1 MGVGLRVGTAYPN
14 PPFNAMPDGA
24 GLDIELMTE
33 LAGELGESVEFVAYD
48 VAEGVDSDGI
58 FDRLAA
64 GDYDCVAAG
73 TTVTPVHEHMAEF
86 LTPYLISGQALAV
99 DTSRLPHVHSIDDL
113 DGLTIGVQR
122 GNSSELIAQRLV
134 AEGRAAR
141 IRLYDGGAIGA
152 AIAHLST
159 GECDAVMKLDPVL
172 TELVKRVR
180 RASPGVQVVQR
191 GLSVE
196 HIAIAVAVADQPLA
210 GRLRIA
216 QAALEEAGTLQRIR
230 RKWLGKP
237 YVDQSVG
244 AL

>member
-1 MGVGLRVGTAYPN
+1 MLGVGLRVGTAYPN
-14 PPFNAMPDGA
+14 PPFNAMPGGT

-33 LAGELGESVEFVAYD
+33 LAGALGESVEFIAYD
-48 VAEGVDSDGI
+48 GANFDGI
-58 FDRLAA
+58 FDRLGA

-73 TTVTPVHEHMAEF
+73 TTVTSGHEHVVEF

-113 DGLTIGVQR
+113 DGLIIGIQR
-122 GNSSELIAQRLV
+122 GNTSELIAQRLV
-134 AEGRAAR
+134 AEGKAAR
-141 IRLYDGGAIGA
+141 LRAYDDGAIGV

-159 GECDAVMKLDPVL
+159 GECDAVMKVDPVL
-172 TELVKRVR
+172 TELVKLIH

-196 HIAIAVAVADQPLA
+196 HIAIAVAVADQALA
-210 GRLRIA
+210 SRLRNA

-230 RKWLGKP
+230 LKWLGKP

>member
-1 MGVGLRVGTAYPN
+1 MPGGT
-14 PPFNAMPDGA
+14 

-33 LAGELGESVEFVAYD
+33 LAGALGQPVEFVAY
-48 VAEGVDSDGI
+48 EGVHSDGI

-73 TTVTPVHEHMAEF
+73 TTVTPRHEHKAQF

-99 DTSRLPHVHSIDDL
+99 DTSRLPHVHSIEDL

-122 GNSSELIAQRLV
+122 GLL
-134 AEGRAAR
+134 
-141 IRLYDGGAIGA
+141 
-152 AIAHLST
+152 
-159 GECDAVMKLDPVL
+159 
-172 TELVKRVR
+172 
-180 RASPGVQVVQR
+180 
-191 GLSVE
+191 VE
-196 HIAIAVAVADQPLA
+196 HIAIAVAVADQVLA
-210 GRLRIA
+210 SRLQIA

-237 YVDQSVG
+237 YVDQSVA